1 MKKRDI
7 LLLLGAMVIIG
18 ILWMAPEET
27 TRRVPKDET
36 HQAMYDAFHKDGKK
50 AAGKLCE
57 KCHNKDDVP
66 FPPQHPPKSR
76 CLFCHK
82 LIL

>member
-7 LLLLGAMVIIG
+7 LLLLGGLAIIG
-18 ILWMAPEET
+18 ILMMAPEEST
-27 TRRVPKDET
+27 TRVPKNET
-36 HQAMYDAFHKDGKK
+36 HQLMYDTFHKEGKK
-50 AAGKLCE
+50 SAGKLCE
-57 KCHNKDDVP
+57 ECHNADGVP

-82 LIL
+82 LTL